1 MKIWVHKATDEWRK
15 GQLKE
20 YSDLKECIDKLL
32 ILENFGSFDP
42 SVIVSKAD
50 DMTKEKSGCED
61 CEYDVMIYDTWIE

>member
-1 MKIWVHKATDEWRK
+1 MKVWVHKATGGWRE

-20 YSDLKECIDKLL
+20 YADLKECIETLL
-32 ILENFGSFDP
+32 GSENFGGFDP
-42 SVIVSKAD
+42 SVIISKAD